1 MAAAK
6 ASTHAVWL
14 KKLLEEMKF
23 KQIEPTKI
31 FHDNKSTI
39 SLSKILF
46 LCGRSKHTHIRY
58 REWVRTRR

>member
-46 LCGRSKHTHIRY
+46 CVEGVSTLTLGI
-58 REWVRTRR
+58 VNG